1 MGRLQD
7 RVALVFGGSPHI
19 AGTCAH
25 GFAKEGAKVAICD
38 YKQEVADRAVAYLTG
53 KGYDAFA
60 ITGDPTEETQARDIV
75 AKALAHYGSVD
86 IMFNQVGNQYRHS
99 VMNFNLHDWNK
110 QIKGYLTGG
119 MLTTK
124 YTARAMVD
132 NGVRGSIIHIVSD
145 AGHQGE
151 PGNSG
156 YSAAKA
162 GLLNYCRAAAMEL
175 AEFGIRVNTISPTFM
190 DHLFWQY
197 PAKMLNPRI
206 RGPHNMSADDFL
218 QGIPLGRFCNA
229 RDIANTAVFLASD
242 ESTFITAT
250 DIPLDGGA
258 RGKYWPWQPGKHSG
272 VNTEQILESLQPHR
286 FGDPVDDIKIDY

>member
-1 MGRLQD
+1 MGRLD
-7 RVALVFGGSPHI
+7 GKVALVFGASPHI

-25 GFAKEGAKVAICD
+25 GFAKQGARLAVCD
-38 YKQEVADRAVAYLTG
+38 YSPEVAQRAAELLTE
-53 KGYDAFA
+53 KGFEA
-60 ITGDPTEETQARDIV
+60 IAIPGDPTVESEAARIV
-75 AKALAHYGSVD
+75 GEVINHYGRLDV
-86 IMFNQVGNQYRHS
+86 MFNQVGNQYRHT
-99 VMNFNLHDWNK
+99 VLDFNLHDWNK
-110 QIKGYLTGG
+110 QIAGYLTGG

-124 YTARAMVD
+124 HTARAMVAAG
-132 NGVRGSIIHIVSD
+132 NGGSIIHIISD

-162 GLLNYCRAAAMEL
+162 GLLNYSRAAAMEL
-175 AEFGIRVNTISPTFM
+175 AEFNIRVNTISPTFM

-218 QGIPLGRFCNA
+218 QGIPLKRFCNA
-229 RDIANTAVFLASD
+229 VDIANAAVFLASE
-242 ESTFITAT
+242 ESSFITAT

-258 RGKYWPWQPGKHSG
+258 RNKYWPWQPGKHSG
-272 VNTEQILESLQPHR
+272 INTEQVLEDLQPHQ
-286 FGDPVDDIKIDY
+286 FGDPAPDITIEY

>member
-1 MGRLQD
+1 MNRLD
-7 RVALVFGGSPHI
+7 NNIALVFGGSPNI
-19 AGTCAH
+19 SGTCAH
-25 GFAKEGAKVAICD
+25 AFAREGAKVAICD
-38 YKQEVADRAVAYLTG
+38 FKKEVAEAAVEFLQS

-60 ITGDPTEETQARDIV
+60 IAGDPTEEEQTKEIV
-75 AKALAHYGSVD
+75 ARAIEHYGRID
-86 IMFNQVGNQYRHS
+86 IMFNQVGQQFRHT
-99 VMNFNLHDWNK
+99 VMDFNLHDWNK

-124 YTARAMVD
+124 YTAKAMVEAG
-132 NGVRGSIIHIVSD
+132 NSGSIIHVISD

-162 GLLNYCRAAAMEL
+162 GLLNYSRAAAMEM

-197 PAKMLNPRI
+197 PAKMLNPKI
-206 RGPHNMSADDFL
+206 HGPHNLSADDFL
-218 QGIPLGRFCNA
+218 KGIPMGRFCSA
-229 RDIANTAVFLASD
+229 KDIANVAVFLASK
-242 ESTFITAT
+242 ESSFITAT

-258 RGKYWPWQPGKHSG
+258 RGKYWPWQPGQHSG
-272 VNTEQILESLQPHR
+272 INTEKILETLEPHR
-286 FGDPVDDIKIDY
+286 FGDPAEDISIEK

>member
-1 MGRLQD
+1 MDRLKN

-25 GFAKEGAKVAICD
+25 GFAKEGARIAICD
-38 YKQEVADRAVAYLTG
+38 YKQEVADAAVAYLKA
-53 KGYDAFA
+53 KGHDAFA
-60 ITGDPTEETQARDIV
+60 ITGDPTEEDQAREIV
-75 AKALAHYGSVD
+75 AKAVAHYGTVD

-99 VMNFNLHDWNK
+99 VMDFNLYDWNK

-124 YTARAMVD
+124 YTARAMVEK
-132 NGVRGSIIHIVSD
+132 GVKGSIIHIISD

-206 RGPHNMSADDFL
+206 LGPHNMSANDFL
-218 QGIPLGRFCNA
+218 QGIPLRRFCNA
-229 RDIANTAVFLASD
+229 RDIANAAVFLASD
-242 ESTFITAT
+242 ESAYITAV

-258 RGKYWPWQPGKHSG
+258 RGKYWPWQPGKHSHIS
-272 VNTEQILESLQPHR
+272 VEQILETLQPHR
-286 FGDPVDDIKIDY
+286 FGDPVDDIKINY